1 MNKRTFVKSVTT
13 LAIAAAFGFAGSA
26 YAAPKVIKVGVVGD
40 YNAHW
45 ETIQKI
51 VEKDNIKIK
60 LVKFSD
66 YATPNRALADGE
78 IDMNAFQHKAF
89 LANDIARNG
98 YKIVALADTFVSP
111 LAVFNNKKKIKSVK
125 DFKKGDQIAIPSDL
139 TNGGRALKILEEIG
153 LIEVDPSKGFV
164 PTKAD
169 ITKYKVRVKIVE
181 AESGILARLLPD
193 VSAALINGGNAFTAG
208 LNPMKDSIYIENV
221 DPSVNPN
228 TPKLVNILAVREK
241 DAKNPDLVKIAK
253 AYQTKATAETLLKAY
268 DGAFIPVFKY

>member
-1 MNKRTFVKSVTT
+1 MNKRTFLKSAAA
-13 LAIAAAFGFAGSA
+13 LAVAAAFGLSGAA
-26 YAAPKVIKVGVVGD
+26 LAAPKVIKVGVVGD

-45 ETIQKI
+45 ETINKI
-51 VEKDNIKIK
+51 LEKDNLKVK

-66 YATPNRALADGE
+66 YATPNRALDDGE

-98 YKIVALADTFVSP
+98 YKIVSIGDTFVSP
-111 LAVFNNKKKIKSVK
+111 LAVFNNKKKVKSVK
-125 DFKKGDQIAIPSDL
+125 DIKKGDQIAIPSDL
-139 TNGGRALKILEEIG
+139 TNGGRALKILEQMG

-169 ITKYKVRVKIVE
+169 ITKYKVRIKIVE

-208 LNPMKDSIYIENV
+208 LNPMKDSIFIENV
-221 DPSVNPN
+221 DPAVNPN
-228 TPKLVNILAVREK
+228 VPKLVNILAAREK
-241 DAKNPDLVKIAK
+241 DAKNPDLLKVVK
-253 AYQTKATAETLLKAY
+253 AYQSKATAETLLKAY